1 MKIKIFVKKLVG
13 YNSLKTIAKLKGFWN
28 DIKQEANIPE
38 GYTVE
43 TDGELWSI
51 RLNDQPDQG

>member
-13 YNSLKTIAKLKGFWN
+13 YNSLKTIAELKGFWN
-28 DIKQEANIPE
+28 DAKQEASIPN

-43 TDGELWSI
+43 TDGLLWSI
-51 RLNDQPDQG
+51 RLDNSQDQG